1 MQNIIHVG
9 PRSGVGGIQSVIR
22 TLHQYP
28 IESYAYHVIDST
40 SNGHILTKI
49 RAYVTAKSKLKEI
62 INSTDKQTIVHLHSA
77 SDFSFRRKIRL
88 AKYAYSLGGKIIFH
102 IHSGQIIQWLKKGK
116 RAERYKMKLNKSHLN
131 QSAMYNKIYRSRYLM
146 VSNGM
151 KHIVCEYDW
160 EKETFKF
167 RSSIPEFSN

>member
-1 MQNIIHVG
+1 MVDLNIPEQNI
-9 PRSGVGGIQSVIR
+9 
-22 TLHQYP
+22 
-28 IESYAYHVIDST
+28 
-40 SNGHILTKI
+40 
-49 RAYVTAKSKLKEI
+49 EI
-62 INSTDKQTIVHLHSA
+62 KTINSKKYIFDLIRKKHLVLTPEEWVRQNLVSYFINDLNYPKGLIKTE
-77 SDFSFRRKIRL
+77 SSL
-88 AKYAYSLGGKIIFH
+88 KYNN
-102 IHSGQIIQWLKKGK
+102 LKKRSDILIYNNDMTHYMIVECK
-116 RAERYKMKLNKSHLN
+116 SYKMKLNKSHLN

>member
-1 MQNIIHVG
+1 MVDLNIPVQNIEI
-9 PRSGVGGIQSVIR
+9 
-22 TLHQYP
+22 
-28 IESYAYHVIDST
+28 
-40 SNGHILTKI
+40 
-49 RAYVTAKSKLKEI
+49 KS
-62 INSTDKQTIVHLHSA
+62 INSKNYIFDLIRKKHLVLTPEEWVRQNLVSYFINDLNYPKGLIKTE
-77 SDFSFRRKIRL
+77 SSL
-88 AKYAYSLGGKIIFH
+88 KYNN
-102 IHSGQIIQWLKKGK
+102 LKKRSDILIYNNDMTHYMIVECK
-116 RAERYKMKLNKSHLN
+116 SYKMKLNKSHLN

>member
-1 MQNIIHVG
+1 MVDLNIPEQNI
-9 PRSGVGGIQSVIR
+9 
-22 TLHQYP
+22 
-28 IESYAYHVIDST
+28 
-40 SNGHILTKI
+40 
-49 RAYVTAKSKLKEI
+49 EI
-62 INSTDKQTIVHLHSA
+62 KTINSKKYIFDLIRKKHLVLTPEEWVRQNLVSYFINDLHYPKGLIKTES
-77 SDFSFRRKIRL
+77 SL
-88 AKYAYSLGGKIIFH
+88 KYNN
-102 IHSGQIIQWLKKGK
+102 LKKRSDILIYNNDMTHYMIVECK
-116 RAERYKMKLNKSHLN
+116 SYKMKLNKSHLN